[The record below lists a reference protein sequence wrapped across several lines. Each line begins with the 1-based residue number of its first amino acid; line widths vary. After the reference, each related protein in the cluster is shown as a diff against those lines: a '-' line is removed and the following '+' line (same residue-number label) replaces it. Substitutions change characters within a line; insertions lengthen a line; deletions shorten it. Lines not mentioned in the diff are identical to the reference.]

1 MNPTLADLPPELL
14 REISGRLHD
23 VADFVRF
30 HAVCKPWRDSHH
42 QTTMMTTDQF
52 LPWLLAPSKKGD
64 DSLKFRCVFS
74 RTSYRAPLPPPKSG
88 TDGQVNWVAS
98 ADGTAIRYF
107 TASPDGPTLHDAL
120 TGELITHM
128 PPFPSE
134 DVDGLLGENPSGIVY
149 NDGTVLLYN
158 KHDSSEEDTAEFKAA
173 LLCPGDDEW
182 TFVKRT
188 LESPNYGEFCVAY
201 HAGKILVSVKDDL
214 WLVVTAPSAA
224 ANSDQ
229 VLLPKLSWMPCE
241 HDGRYYEYSYVL
253 ESRGE
258 LLWVSVHIKM
268 DYLEKS
274 STSVCDLVQA
284 LSMSV
289 HTLEEVTK
297 GPEKLRW
304 VRKLGRSLADRV
316 LFLGWPNS
324 FAVDASRLGVS
335 GGFTYFLF
343 YDNHRLRKRRGV
355 FRYNLMDNT
364 TELIEWLPQGWDNE
378 MCAWLV
384 PQPTIAPIDQGPD
397 TTPRGNNMI
406 QIERCYGLLSRVF
419 VRNLPLNA
427 NDSQLQQ
434 LFSKYGRVSSAKVTY
449 YKKTKTSRGLVTIAT
464 MHICQDDALA
474 ALDGLILDGC
484 RLEVISVNGRQQ
496 QDDDNHD
503 V

>member
-1 MNPTLADLPPELL
+1 MKPTWPDLLPELV

-30 HAVCKPWRDSHH
+30 HAICKPWRDSHH
-42 QTTMMTTDQF
+42 PTTTRTTDQF

-64 DSLKFRCVFS
+64 DSLNFRCVFS
-74 RTSYRAPLPPPKSG
+74 NTSYRAPPPPPISG
-88 TDGQVNWVAS
+88 TDGQMNWVAS
-98 ADGTAIRYF
+98 ADGTTICYF
-107 TASPDGPTLHDAL
+107 TPSPDGPTLHNPLGGGPL
-120 TGELITHM
+120 TNM
-128 PPFPSE
+128 PLFPE
-134 DVDGLLGENPSGIVY
+134 DVNGELGENPNGILY
-149 NDGTVLLYN
+149 NDGTVLLYR
-158 KHDSSEEDTAEFKAA
+158 KHDSSDDDTAEFKAA
-173 LLCPGDDEW
+173 LLCPGNDEW

-188 LESPNYGEFCVAY
+188 LESPYYGEFCVAY
-201 HAGKILVSVKDDL
+201 HAGKILVTVKDDL

-224 ANSDQ
+224 ANNDQ

-253 ESRGE
+253 ESHGE

-268 DYLEKS
+268 DYLKES

-304 VRKLGRSLADRV
+304 VRKVGRSLADRV

-343 YDNHRLRKRRGV
+343 YDNHRLRKRHGV
-355 FRYNLMDNT
+355 FRYNLIDNT

-384 PQPTIAPIDQGPD
+384 PQPTIAPINRALA
-397 TTPRGNNMI
+397 TTPRINSMI
-406 QIERCYGLLSRVF
+406 HIERCYGLLSQVF
-419 VRNLPLNA
+419 VRNLPLHA

-449 YKKTKTSRGLVTIAT
+449 YKKTKTLRGLITIAT
-464 MHICQDDALA
+464 MHVCQDDALA
-474 ALDGLILDGC
+474 ALDGLVLDGC
-484 RLEVISVNGRQQ
+484 RLEVISVKGR
-496 QDDDNHD
+496 
-503 V
+503 

>member
-1 MNPTLADLPPELL
+1 MNPTLPDLPPELV

-42 QTTMMTTDQF
+42 PTTTRTTHQF
-52 LPWLLAPSKKGD
+52 LPWLLAHSKKGD
-64 DSLKFRCVFS
+64 DSLNFICVFS
-74 RTSYRAPLPPPKSG
+74 NTSYRAPLSPPISG
-88 TDGQVNWVAS
+88 NDGQMNRVAS

-107 TASPDGPTLHDAL
+107 TASPDGPTLHNPLGGGPL
-120 TGELITHM
+120 TNINM
-128 PPFPSE
+128 PLFPEE
-134 DVDGLLGENPSGIVY
+134 DVNGEFGENPNGI
-149 NDGTVLLYN
+149 LYN
-158 KHDSSEEDTAEFKAA
+158 NGEYRKHDSSDDDTAEFKAA
-173 LLCPGDDEW
+173 LLCPGNDEW

-188 LESPNYGEFCVAY
+188 LESPNYSEFCVAY
-201 HAGKILVSVKDDL
+201 HAGKILVTHHPQL
-214 WLVVTAPSAA
+214 H

-229 VLLPKLSWMPCE
+229 VLLPKLSWMPRE

-253 ESRGE
+253 ESHGE

-268 DYLEKS
+268 DYLKES

-304 VRKLGRSLADRV
+304 VRKVGRSLADRV

-335 GGFTYFLF
+335 GGLTYFLF

-355 FRYNLMDNT
+355 FRYNLIDNM

-384 PQPTIAPIDQGPD
+384 PQPTIAPIDRGPA
-397 TTPRGNNMI
+397 TTPRINNMI
-406 QIERCYGLLSRVF
+406 HIERCYGLLSRVF
-419 VRNLPLNA
+419 VRNLPLDA

-434 LFSKYGRVSSAKVTY
+434 LFSKYGRVSCAKVTY
-449 YKKTKTSRGLVTIAT
+449 YKKTKTSRGLVTMAT
-464 MHICQDDALA
+464 MHVCHDDAFA

-484 RLEVISVNGRQQ
+484 RLEVISVKGRQ
-496 QDDDNHD
+496 
-503 V
+503 